1 MNKLI
6 NIIGD
11 PMEDFVGRKL
21 PSIKEV
27 IAVFFY
33 HKNILKVNY
42 KGSLRITIDK
52 LEKKWSEAGI
62 PTCGKKYALKKVEK
76 ILEEDRKLQKCSERK
91 RSATQKKNEAIFHQ
105 KLTHLFDIAKV
116 NVEKYLTD
124 DKKLFLSGQRSKSR
138 FGLIDNVVQ
147 LSSEEN
153 TEDAMDVESVGKFWI
168 NCYFN
173 YSCITVAIYFQ

>member
-6 NIIGD
+6 DIIGD
-11 PMEDFVGRKL
+11 PVEDFVGRKL

-33 HKNILKVNY
+33 HKNILKINY
-42 KGSLRITIDK
+42 RGSLQKTIDK

-62 PTCGKKYALKKVEK
+62 PTCGKKYALKKFEK
-76 ILEEDRKLQKCSERK
+76 ILEEDKKLQKSSQRK
-91 RSATQKKNEAIFHQ
+91 RSAIQKKNEAIFHQ
-105 KLTHLFDIAKV
+105 KLANLFDIAKV

-147 LSSEEN
+147 LSSAEN
-153 TEDAMDVESVGKFWI
+153 TEDAMDVEPVGKF
-168 NCYFN
+168 
-173 YSCITVAIYFQ
+173 

>member
-11 PMEDFVGRKL
+11 PVEDFVGRKL
-21 PSIKEV
+21 PLIKEV

-33 HKNILKVNY
+33 HKNILKINY
-42 KGSLRITIDK
+42 RGSLQETIDK

-62 PTCGKKYALKKVEK
+62 PTCGKKYALKKFEK
-76 ILEEDRKLQKCSERK
+76 ILEDKKLQKSSRRK
-91 RSATQKKNEAIFHQ
+91 RSAIQKKNEAIFHQ
-105 KLTHLFDIAKV
+105 KLANLFDIAKV

-147 LSSEEN
+147 LSSAEN
-153 TEDAMDVESVGKFWI
+153 TEDAMDVEPVGKF
-168 NCYFN
+168 
-173 YSCITVAIYFQ
+173 